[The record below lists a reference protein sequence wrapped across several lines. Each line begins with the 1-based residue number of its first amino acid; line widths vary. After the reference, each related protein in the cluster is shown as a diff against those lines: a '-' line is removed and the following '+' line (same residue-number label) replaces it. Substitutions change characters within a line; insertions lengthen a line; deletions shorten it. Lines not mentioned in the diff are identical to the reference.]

1 MMEMP
6 QGNLREDRAG
16 GGYAICCLVGNFF
29 SWGRSMQTGSLDD
42 VAVSADNAGSRLAR
56 LKEYDANRSDFPG
69 EHLIVFGM
77 GALLMVAGMRSRK
90 AVWRAVMTAAGT
102 ALVGRAASG
111 TGGIARVARVVKR
124 LG

>member
-1 MMEMP
+1 M
-6 QGNLREDRAG
+6 
-16 GGYAICCLVGNFF
+16 
-29 SWGRSMQTGSLDD
+29 
-42 VAVSADNAGSRLAR
+42 AR